1 MKKLE
6 KDFSVIKKEEQEEQ
20 VEMRV
25 TTIIVFILKIIFNQ
39 IMKFTLIQLK

>member
-39 IMKFTLIQLK
+39 IMTFTLIQLK

>member
-25 TTIIVFILKIIFNQ
+25 TIIVFILKIIFNQ